1 MQKMLITTPI
11 YYVNDSPHLGHA
23 YTTFIADMLKKHH
36 SLQGREVFF
45 LTGTDEHGQKIAL
58 SAAEHGLSPLEY
70 ATKISQI
77 FKNEWDFLKIDYDH
91 FVRTTDP
98 AHEHAVQHAFDFMLQ
113 KGDIYKGV
121 YEGDYCVS
129 CESFATNS
137 VTCPDCNRPTT
148 KVAEES
154 YFFKLSRYQDK
165 LLDFYEKHP
174 NAILPLSRRN
184 EVLSFIKQGLYD
196 LSITRTSFSWGIALP
211 KRLNEPKHVV
221 YVWLDALLNYVS
233 SLGYGA
239 DNAKMGYFGHAIH
252 IVGKDILRFH
262 AIYWVAFLM
271 SLDLPLFKQLCVH
284 GWWTIEGVKMSKSI
298 GNVLNAKD
306 LANTYGIEALRYFLL
321 REAPLGQDGD
331 FSVQALVRRFNA
343 DLSNTLGNLVQ
354 RLFGLLK
361 PFGGKIDSHHT
372 LEFYAPL
379 YEEWQAKLENLEPY
393 LMDLQLHRHLEELW
407 KVFEA
412 CNATIAKEQPW
423 VLAKTNPKK
432 AQALLAL
439 VATFLAKSVFYL
451 YPVLPES
458 ATKLAQWLGITLSPK
473 NFKAC
478 MQKDYLLPALELASI
493 EALYPKLEEVQA
505 TPKESPKETQKR
517 ADTIGVE
524 DFAKLDIRVGTVIKV
539 ERVAKSDKLLCLQ
552 IDFGTQV
559 CQILSGI
566 AKHYAPEDLENKQVC
581 ALLNL
586 PPRKMLGLVSEGM
599 VLSASGKEGLKLIT
613 PLSPTDNG
621 AKIG

>member
-1 MQKMLITTPI
+1 MQKMLISTPI
-11 YYVNDSPHLGHA
+11 YYVNDAPHLGHA

-36 SLQGREVFF
+36 SLRAKEVFF

-58 SAAEHGLSPLEY
+58 SANKHGLSPLEY
-70 ATKISQI
+70 ATKISQV
-77 FKNEWDFLKIDYDH
+77 FRDEWDFLKIDYDH
-91 FVRTTDP
+91 FVRTTDK
-98 AHEHAVQHAFDFMLQ
+98 AHEQAVQHAFDFMLQ
-113 KGDIYKGV
+113 KGDIYKGI

-137 VTCPDCNRPTT
+137 TICPDCNRPTT

-154 YFFKLSRYQDK
+154 YFFRLSAYQDK

-184 EVLSFIKQGLYD
+184 EVVSFIKQGLYD

-211 KRLNEPKHVV
+211 KHLNEPRHVV

-233 SLGYGA
+233 SLGYGT
-239 DNAKMGYFGHAIH
+239 DNAKMGHFNHALH

-271 SLDLPLFKQLCVH
+271 SLELPLFKQLCVH

-306 LANTYGIEALRYFLL
+306 LASIYGIEALRYFLL

-331 FSVQALVRRFNA
+331 FSAQALVRRFNA
-343 DLSNTLGNLVQ
+343 DLSNTLGNLIQ

-361 PFGGKIDSHHT
+361 PFGGKLESTHT

-379 YEEWQAKLENLEPY
+379 YAEWQAQLESLEPY
-393 LMDLQLHRHLEELW
+393 LCDLQLHRYLEELW
-407 KVFEA
+407 RVFEA

-423 VLAKTNPKK
+423 ALAKTNPQK
-432 AQALLAL
+432 AMALLSL
-439 VATFLAKSVFYL
+439 IATFLAKSAFYL

-458 ATKLAQWLGITLSPK
+458 TAKLAKWLHVSLTSE
-473 NFKAC
+473 NFKAF
-478 MQKDYLLPALELASI
+478 MQKDFLLPALELAPI
-493 EALYPKLEEVQA
+493 EALYPKLDEAQA
-505 TPKESPKETQKR
+505 TPQESPKDPPKE
-517 ADTIGVE
+517 DHTIQFE
-524 DFAKLDIRVGTVIKV
+524 DFTKLDIQVGTIIKA
-539 ERVAKSDKLLCLQ
+539 ERVAKSDKLLCLK
-552 IDFGTQV
+552 IDFGGRV
-559 CQILSGI
+559 RQILSGI
-566 AKHYAPEDLENKQVC
+566 AKHYTPESLEGKQVC
-581 ALLNL
+581 ALVNL

-599 VLSASGKEGLKLIT
+599 VLSASDAGGLKLIT
-613 PLSPTDNG
+613 PFSTAENG